1 MHQGPVAIW
10 VLHARAAE
18 ADGEG
23 TDGYSSLSF
32 HLGVWLWRET
42 QIVITYLHWSFCEF
56 MLTYSLWRQEAC
68 CYDSIYQEAW
78 ARTTAAYTSQIE
90 EFDGWEWVPWVGK
103 KKQQE
108 LVCCVSLSVQGVAHC
123 CYFGVHGPRIHWHNF
138 GGYMSNKKKERA
150 ELGRWVESRK
160 ELDGGSTCVLG
171 WGVVQL
177 LDVAWDRHYQSVIG
191 IFTTES
197 RNLNPEISCKWHGI
211 DSWAKWSLSAITDV
225 DREGMLLF
233 LQAM

>member
-1 MHQGPVAIW
+1 MHQGPVAVW

-23 TDGYSSLSF
+23 TDRYSSLSF

-56 MLTYSLWRQEAC
+56 MLTYSLRRQEAC

-78 ARTTAAYTSQIE
+78 ARSTAAYTSQIE
-90 EFDGWEWVPWVGK
+90 EFNGWEWVPWVGK

-138 GGYMSNKKKERA
+138 GRYMSNKKEERA

-160 ELDGGSTCVLG
+160 EARWRKYLCSGLRSDTVAGCCLG
-171 WGVVQL
+171 QTLPISYRNIYYWVQKS
-177 LDVAWDRHYQSVIG
+177 QP
-191 IFTTES
+191 
-197 RNLNPEISCKWHGI
+197 RNL
-211 DSWAKWSLSAITDV
+211 L
-225 DREGMLLF
+225 
-233 LQAM
+233 